1 VKKEQR
7 LLKSR
12 DLERVLKGNRS
23 WANSLRGLCAMPN
36 DLPHSRFGF
45 AASKRVGNAVARN
58 RAKRLL
64 REAVRLNQTGIKAGS
79 DMVLI
84 ARKRTSQANLHQVA
98 PALLQLLRQAGLWQG
113 DLSQGS
119 ASSR

>member
-23 WANSLRGLCAMPN
+23 WANSMLVVCVMPN

-58 RAKRLL
+58 RAKRLM
-64 REAVRLNQTGIKAGS
+64 REAVRLNQTAIKAGS

-84 ARKRTSQANLHQVA
+84 ARKRTPQANLHQVA
-98 PALLQLLRQAGLWQG
+98 AALLQLLRQARLWQG

-119 ASSR
+119 ASS